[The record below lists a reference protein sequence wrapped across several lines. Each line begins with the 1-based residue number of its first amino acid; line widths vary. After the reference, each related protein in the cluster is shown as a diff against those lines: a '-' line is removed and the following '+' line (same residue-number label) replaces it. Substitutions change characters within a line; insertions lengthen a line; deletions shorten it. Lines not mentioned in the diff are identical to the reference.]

1 MNLHYD
7 NELQFT
13 PNLSINLTAQS
24 CALSSLHASGI
35 PAAGYFQR
43 YFSQTRFINQGEKM
57 ASYVENA
64 LTKGEQVVYQG
75 KVSIWSLLPLLLLGL
90 IFLAVYGLGLLFWA
104 AAAIRYFTTEL
115 AITNKRVIAK
125 FGLISRSTIEINLQK
140 IESIQVNQGILG
152 RIFNFGSI
160 VVSGAGNPQAPIP
173 GISSPLQFRRAF
185 VDTQESNGQLQVAA
199 QPA

>member
-1 MNLHYD
+1 
-7 NELQFT
+7 
-13 PNLSINLTAQS
+13 
-24 CALSSLHASGI
+24 
-35 PAAGYFQR
+35 
-43 YFSQTRFINQGEKM
+43 M
-57 ASYVENA
+57 ASYVEGA

-115 AITNKRVIAK
+115 AITNKRIIAK

-140 IESIQVNQGILG
+140 IESIQVHQGILG

-185 VDTQESNGQLQVAA
+185 IDTQESNGHPQGVAK
-199 QPA
+199 PV

>member
-1 MNLHYD
+1 DVRLHK
-7 NELQFT
+7 
-13 PNLSINLTAQS
+13 PVSSIK
-24 CALSSLHASGI
+24 
-35 PAAGYFQR
+35 
-43 YFSQTRFINQGEKM
+43 EKKM
-57 ASYVENA
+57 ASYVESA

-75 KVSIWSLLPLLLLGL
+75 KVSIWSLMPLLLLGL
-90 IFLAVYGLGLLFWA
+90 VFLFFYGLGLLFWV

-125 FGLISRSTIEINLQK
+125 FGFISRSTIEINLQK

-173 GISSPLQFRRAF
+173 GISNPLQFRRAF
-185 VDTQESNGQLQVAA
+185 IDTQESNGQPHIAT

>member
-1 MNLHYD
+1 
-7 NELQFT
+7 
-13 PNLSINLTAQS
+13 
-24 CALSSLHASGI
+24 
-35 PAAGYFQR
+35 
-43 YFSQTRFINQGEKM
+43 M
-57 ASYVENA
+57 ASYVESA

-75 KVSIWSLLPLLLLGL
+75 KVSIWSLVPLLLLGL
-90 IFLAVYGLGLLFWA
+90 IFLAFYGLGLLFWA

-140 IESIQVNQGILG
+140 IESIQVHQGILG

-173 GISSPLQFRRAF
+173 GISNPLQFRRAF
-185 VDTQESNGQLQVAA
+185 IDTQESNGQPQVAA

>member
-1 MNLHYD
+1 M
-7 NELQFT
+7 
-13 PNLSINLTAQS
+13 
-24 CALSSLHASGI
+24 G
-35 PAAGYFQR
+35 
-43 YFSQTRFINQGEKM
+43 
-57 ASYVENA
+57 SYVESA

-75 KVSIWSLLPLLLLGL
+75 KISIWSLVPLMLLGL
-90 IFLAVYGLGLLFWA
+90 IFLAFYGLGLLFWA

-173 GISSPLQFRRAF
+173 GISSPLEFRRSF
-185 VDTQESNGQLQVAA
+185 IDTQESNGQPQAAA

>member
-1 MNLHYD
+1 
-7 NELQFT
+7 
-13 PNLSINLTAQS
+13 
-24 CALSSLHASGI
+24 
-35 PAAGYFQR
+35 
-43 YFSQTRFINQGEKM
+43 M

-75 KVSIWSLLPLLLLGL
+75 KVSIWSLMPLLLLGF
-90 IFLAVYGLGLLFWA
+90 IFLALYGLGLLFLA

-173 GISSPLQFRRAF
+173 GISNPLQFRRAF
-185 VDTQESNGQLQVAA
+185 IDTQESNGQPQVAA

>member
-1 MNLHYD
+1 M
-7 NELQFT
+7 ELIGF
-13 PNLSINLTAQS
+13 LLLWIFWLVV
-24 CALSSLHASGI
+24 I
-35 PAAGYFQR
+35 AAGITLFGYTPFR
-43 YFSQTRFINQGEKM
+43 CNLGAGKSLSFVRLHKPVSSTKEKKM
-57 ASYVENA
+57 ANYVEGA

-75 KVSIWSLLPLLLLGL
+75 KVSIWSLAPLLLLGL
-90 IFLAVYGLGLLFWA
+90 IFLAFYGLGLLFWA

-185 VDTQESNGQLQVAA
+185 VDTQESNGQPQVAA

>member
-1 MNLHYD
+1 
-7 NELQFT
+7 
-13 PNLSINLTAQS
+13 
-24 CALSSLHASGI
+24 
-35 PAAGYFQR
+35 
-43 YFSQTRFINQGEKM
+43 M
-57 ASYVENA
+57 ASYVESA

-75 KVSIWSLLPLLLLGL
+75 KVSIWSLMPLLLLGL
-90 IFLAVYGLGLLFWA
+90 IFLAFYGLGLLFWA

-185 VDTQESNGQLQVAA
+185 IDTQESNGQPQVAA

>member
-1 MNLHYD
+1 MSN
-7 NELQFT
+7 
-13 PNLSINLTAQS
+13 
-24 CALSSLHASGI
+24 
-35 PAAGYFQR
+35 
-43 YFSQTRFINQGEKM
+43 
-57 ASYVENA
+57 YVEGS
-64 LTKGEQVVYQG
+64 LTKGEQVVHQG
-75 KVSIWSLLPLLLLGL
+75 KVSLWSLAPLILLGF
-90 IFLAVYGLGLLFWA
+90 IFLALYGLGLLFWI
-104 AAAIRYFTTEL
+104 AAAIRYLTTEL

-173 GISSPLQFRRAF
+173 GISSPLEFRRAF
-185 VDTQESNGQLQVAA
+185 VDTQESNGQNQLVA

>member
-1 MNLHYD
+1 
-7 NELQFT
+7 
-13 PNLSINLTAQS
+13 
-24 CALSSLHASGI
+24 
-35 PAAGYFQR
+35 
-43 YFSQTRFINQGEKM
+43 M
-57 ASYVENA
+57 ATYVESA

-75 KVSIWSLLPLLLLGL
+75 RVSIWSLLPLILLGL
-90 IFLAVYGLGLLFWA
+90 VFLIFWGLGLLFWI
-104 AAAIRYFTTEL
+104 AAAIKYFTTEL
-115 AITNKRVIAK
+115 AITNKRVVAK

-173 GISSPLQFRRAF
+173 GISSPLQFRRSF
-185 VDTQESNGQLQVAA
+185 VETQESNAQVQPAA

>member
-1 MNLHYD
+1 M
-7 NELQFT
+7 
-13 PNLSINLTAQS
+13 
-24 CALSSLHASGI
+24 G
-35 PAAGYFQR
+35 
-43 YFSQTRFINQGEKM
+43 
-57 ASYVENA
+57 SYVESA

-75 KVSIWSLLPLLLLGL
+75 KVSIWSLMPLMLLGL
-90 IFLAVYGLGLLFWA
+90 IFLAFYGLGLLFWG
-104 AAAIRYFTTEL
+104 AAAIKYFTTEL

-173 GISSPLQFRRAF
+173 GISSPLDFRRSF
-185 VDTQESNGQLQVAA
+185 IDTQESNGQHQAAA
-199 QPA
+199 QSV

>member
-1 MNLHYD
+1 
-7 NELQFT
+7 
-13 PNLSINLTAQS
+13 
-24 CALSSLHASGI
+24 
-35 PAAGYFQR
+35 
-43 YFSQTRFINQGEKM
+43 M
-57 ASYVENA
+57 ASYVESA
-64 LTKGEQVVYQG
+64 LTRGEQVVYQG
-75 KVSIWSLLPLLLLGL
+75 KVSIWSLAPLLIVGL
-90 IFLAVYGLGLLFWA
+90 IFLAIYGLGLLFWV

-140 IESIQVNQGILG
+140 IESIQVKQGILG

-173 GISSPLQFRRAF
+173 GISNPLQFRRAF
-185 VDTQESNGQLQVAA
+185 IDTQESNGQPQAAA